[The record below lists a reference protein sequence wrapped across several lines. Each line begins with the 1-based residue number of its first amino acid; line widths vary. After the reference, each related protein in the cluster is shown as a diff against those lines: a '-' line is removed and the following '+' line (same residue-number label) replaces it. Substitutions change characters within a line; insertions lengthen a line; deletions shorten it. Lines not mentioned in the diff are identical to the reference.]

1 MKIIDIPMPPGCRYM
16 SDYDKLINGLLPI
29 NGKFILNKTLT
40 GCGGTS
46 LFLNSGLMVVIISPR
61 IQVLKNKHKQYPD
74 SFLFHIPQ
82 CDDRQSV
89 IKQKME
95 DLNSYLHLHY
105 VFITIEQPKL
115 IRNIRV

>member
-1 MKIIDIPMPPGCRYM
+1 MPPSCRYM

-82 CDDRQSV
+82 CGDRPSA

-95 DLNSYLHLHY
+95 ELNSYLHLHSLLS
-105 VFITIEQPKL
+105 TKN
-115 IRNIRV
+115 RK